1 MNGLFITAIV
11 LGGIAIVFFILAVIA
26 DEFLWD
32 CFSAFCISSLISFFI
47 ALFFLLL
54 GCLNHLD
61 YIENN
66 STNQSTP
73 CSQVQEETKPKINE
87 NYNYNYNHNYNY
99 NEGET
104 NTTYNVQTT
113 TEPCTCSN
121 CLKEKNT
128 VPTTTQP
135 NTKCT
140 CSNCR

>member
-1 MNGLFITAIV
+1 MNGFFITAIV
-11 LGGIAIVFFILAVIA
+11 LGSIAIVFFILAVIA
-26 DEFLWD
+26 DELLWD
-32 CFSAFCISSLISFFI
+32 CFSAFGVLSLISFFI

-54 GCLNHLD
+54 GCSD
-61 YIENN
+61 YTENN

-121 CLKEKNT
+121 CLKGKNT

>member
-1 MNGLFITAIV
+1 MNEIIMGSIITLILVIV
-11 LGGIAIVFFILAVIA
+11 GIIIFLNDPYNPCIYFLIPLIIL
-26 DEFLWD
+26 
-32 CFSAFCISSLISFFI
+32 SA
-47 ALFFLLL
+47 LLT
-54 GCLNHLD
+54 CLAYNLD
-61 YIENN
+61 SNPKQGTQY
-66 STNQSTP
+66 
-73 CSQVQEETKPKINE
+73 SQVQEETKPKINE

-121 CLKEKNT
+121 CLKGKNT

>member
-1 MNGLFITAIV
+1 MNGFFITAIV
-11 LGGIAIVFFILAVIA
+11 LGSIAIVLFILAVIT
-26 DEFLWD
+26 DELLWD
-32 CFSAFCISSLISFFI
+32 CFYVFCILSLISFSI
-47 ALFFLLL
+47 TLFFLLL
-54 GCLNHLD
+54 GCLD
-61 YIENN
+61 YTENN

-104 NTTYNVQTT
+104 TATYNVQTT

-121 CLKEKNT
+121 CLKGKNT
-128 VPTTTQP
+128 VPTTIQP

-140 CSNCR
+140 CNNCR